1 MSTIG
6 GLTGTTTSNIRGYGG
21 LASGL
26 DRDTLIEG
34 MTYGTT
40 SKITQQQQ
48 KKQQLEWK
56 QAAVRSI
63 TDLMVSFADKYTS
76 SWSSKTNLFS
86 SVLWGRSNITTTG
99 ANSKFVSVSGT
110 ANSANAIS
118 ILGVKQLAQK
128 AKYSSAAGV
137 STKALETGAI
147 DTSDKQVDNL
157 LGKTISI
164 EYGAKTYS
172 IYLSAT
178 DKAGNELSYSSAE
191 DIADSINKLLKDED
205 IGNNKSLADIITV
218 GKGERDNGDEYIT
231 FTKAADDTNKC
242 NITGGSALNYLGF
255 AEPKKDDDPLQI
267 KTAAEGGLESTGAVS
282 DLQRTVTFAE
292 KIAGQGLTF
301 NYNGKSVEI
310 KLPSKDELTKADD
323 TTGNVDVMKNLR
335 SSLQKELDKAFG
347 AGRIEVNLKDV
358 KAADGSDAK
367 ALSFKTTK
375 PGGGDDNTSTLT
387 LSSGS
392 TELMGKKGA
401 LNVAFGESNRLNLNA
416 ELEKSGLNLNGV
428 NLTAQGTKI
437 NINGVDIEVT
447 NKDTVYTLME
457 KINDSEAGVTVSYQ
471 EAADKFIFTAKDDGE
486 SGRVDFTENSGDGKA
501 LLDAIFGAGTSD
513 VSARGQDAIVAVK
526 YAGSDEEVELTRGS
540 NSFTV
545 DGLTVSVKGEFG
557 YREVD
562 GKTQAVDKDGNPM
575 VDDDGNPI
583 MEKVKELDPASEEVG
598 IDASVNT
605 DSIVDAVK
613 AMVEEY
619 NAIIDL
625 VNKELS
631 TKPDR
636 DYTPLTSEQ
645 KKELSED
652 EIKLYEEKAKS
663 GLLFGDSDLR
673 TLSSDL
679 RFIIG
684 GGNAQAL
691 ANIGISTSSTYS
703 DNGKLTFDESKF
715 RAALESD
722 PESVEKLFTDAGSVD
737 ANGNTNYGLATNLQK
752 VMDKYVKTLGSW
764 ETKGI
769 LIRKAGSTSSPLSL
783 TENFMYKE
791 IAEID
796 KLITK
801 LQTRLES
808 ERDRYIKQFTSLET
822 LISQMNSQS
831 NYLAQIGGNY

>member
-6 GLTGTTTSNIRGYGG
+6 GLTGSTTSNIRGYGG
-21 LASGL
+21 LASGM
-26 DRDTLIEG
+26 DRDSLIEG

-63 TDLMVSFADKYTS
+63 TNLMVSFADKYTS

-86 SVLWGRSNITTTG
+86 SVLWGRSNIKTTG

-110 ANSANAIS
+110 ASSSNAIS
-118 ILGVKQLAQK
+118 IMGVKQLAQK
-128 AKYSSAAGV
+128 AQYSSKAEV

-147 DTSDKQVDNL
+147 DTGDKQVENL
-157 LGKTISI
+157 LGKKISI
-164 EYGAKTYS
+164 QYGSKTYS
-172 IYLSAT
+172 VFLSAK
-178 DKAGNELSYSSAE
+178 DKAGNELSYGNAQE
-191 DIADSINKLLKDED
+191 IADSINKLLKDED

-218 GKGERDNGDEYIT
+218 GKGVRDNGDEYIT
-231 FTKAADDTNKC
+231 FTKEENDTNRC
-242 NITGGSALNYLGF
+242 QITGGNALNYLGF
-255 AEPKKDDDPLQI
+255 AEPKNEDDALTI
-267 KTAAEGGLESTGAVS
+267 KTEADGGLESTGAVS
-282 DLQRTVTFAE
+282 DLMRTVTFAE
-292 KIAGQGLTF
+292 KIAGQELTF
-301 NYNGKSVEI
+301 NYNGKSVDI
-310 KLPSKDELTKADD
+310 KLPGVSELTKADSS
-323 TTGNVDVMKNLR
+323 GNVDVMENLK

-347 AGRIEVNLKDV
+347 KDRVKVDLKDV
-358 KAADGSDAK
+358 KDADGNDAK
-367 ALSFKTTK
+367 ALSFKTVK
-375 PGGGDDNTSTLT
+375 PSGGDDNTSTLT

-392 TELMGKKGA
+392 TELMGKNGA

-416 ELEKSGLNLNGV
+416 KLEESGLNLGNIA
-428 NLTAQGTKI
+428 LTAQGTKI

-471 EAADKFIFTAKDDGE
+471 EAADKFVFTAKDDGE
-486 SGRVDFTENSGDGKA
+486 SGRVDFTGNSGDSA
-501 LLDAIFGAGTSD
+501 ELVNAIFGAGTSD
-513 VSARGQDAIVAVK
+513 ISTVGQDAIVAVK
-526 YAGSDEEVELTRGS
+526 YAGSDEVVELTRGS

-562 GKTQAVDKDGNPM
+562 GTTQAVDKDGNPM
-575 VDDDGNPI
+575 VDENGKPI

-598 IDASVNT
+598 IDASVNA
-605 DSIVDAVK
+605 DSIVEAVK
-613 AMVEEY
+613 TMVEEY
-619 NAIIDL
+619 NAIIEL

-663 GLLFGDSDLR
+663 GLLFADSDLR

-679 RFIIG
+679 RFIIS

-691 ANIGISTSSTYS
+691 ADIGISTSSSYT

-715 RAALESD
+715 RAALEKD
-722 PESVEKLFTDAGSVD
+722 PEAVEKLFTDKGSVD

-752 VMDKYVKTLGSW
+752 VMDKYVKTMGSW

-769 LIRKAGSTSSPLSL
+769 LIRKAGSESSPVSL

-791 IAEID
+791 MAELD
-796 KLITK
+796 KIIKK
-801 LQTRLES
+801 LQVRLES

-831 NYLAQIGGNY
+831 NYLAQIGGSY

>member
-56 QAAVRSI
+56 QSAVRSI
-63 TDLMVSFADKYTS
+63 TNLMVSFADKYTS

-110 ANSANAIS
+110 ASSANAIS

-157 LGKTISI
+157 LGKNISI

-178 DKAGNELSYSSAE
+178 DKAGNELSYSSAA
-191 DIADSINKLLKDED
+191 DIVDSINKLLKDED
-205 IGNNKSLADIITV
+205 IGDNKSLADIITV

-231 FTKAADDTNKC
+231 FTKNKDDTNKC

-255 AEPKKDDDPLQI
+255 AEPKKDEDPLRI
-267 KTAAEGGLESTGAVS
+267 KTEAEGGLESTGAVS
-282 DLQRTVTFAE
+282 DLQRTVSFAE

-310 KLPSKDELTKADD
+310 MLPGKDELTKADNN
-323 TTGNVDVMKNLR
+323 GNVDVMENLR

-416 ELEKSGLNLNGV
+416 ELGESGLNLSGV
-428 NLTAQGTKI
+428 NLTEQGTKI

-486 SGRVDFTENSGDGKA
+486 SGRVDFTKNSGDGET
-501 LLDAIFGAGTSD
+501 LLNAIFGAGTSK
-513 VSARGQDAIVAVK
+513 VSTRGQDAIVSVK
-526 YAGSDEEVELTRGS
+526 YAGSDEVVELTRGS

-557 YREVD
+557 YKEVE
-562 GKTQAVDKDGNPM
+562 KQAVDKDGNPM
-575 VDDDGNPI
+575 EDDKGNPI

-619 NAIIDL
+619 NAIIEL
-625 VNKELS
+625 VNKELT

-636 DYTPLTSEQ
+636 DYSPLTSEQ

-691 ANIGISTSSTYS
+691 ANIGISTSGTYS

-722 PESVEKLFTDAGSVD
+722 PEAVEKLFTDKGSTD

-752 VMDKYVKTLGSW
+752 VMDKYVKTMGSW

-769 LIRKAGSTSSPLSL
+769 LIRKAGTESSPLSL

-831 NYLAQIGGNY
+831 NYLAQIGGSY